1 MLPYFSIF
9 PRHAFKDGALSSL
22 HDFLCFV
29 CWWRPGSKR
38 SRVSVISFPLFEFP
52 TYILLS
58 FRQQTS
64 LINNR
69 GPIIDSLSDFRWNTR
84 VRVSRGDCPYSYF
97 SNSDF
102 MNTDFTKKW
111 LLLQWII
118 QIQLQPCTKSDF
130 PDSHFTIFVVVCKVT
145 LQTTQIEFYN
155 SDFMSTNIMKSNF
168 SNSVSAIQTLQ
179 KITSRKVTLWIIA
192 LRIVTLWIPI
202 LLFLAFVREAF
213 HCTHILM
220 RISALCTS
228 YIVPSRLPTSAY
240 ENHTCHTYSLCV
252 CAGEGWWWLDLVASQ
267 LTGFPGQGKYSA
279 CSCPSETGEGLFL
292 YSGPQHAC
300 RPYVRRLCVQ
310 PTTTKWGEK

>member
-1 MLPYFSIF
+1 
-9 PRHAFKDGALSSL
+9 
-22 HDFLCFV
+22 
-29 CWWRPGSKR
+29 
-38 SRVSVISFPLFEFP
+38 
-52 TYILLS
+52 
-58 FRQQTS
+58 
-64 LINNR
+64 
-69 GPIIDSLSDFRWNTR
+69 
-84 VRVSRGDCPYSYF
+84 
-97 SNSDF
+97 

-279 CSCPSETGEGLFL
+279 CSCPSETGEGLVL

-310 PTTTKWGEK
+310 PTTTKWGEKWEGEGRGGQYTLPVFKISER